1 MIAEPFDVL
10 GCELKG
16 TQLIEASAGTG
27 KTWTLCALYLRLLL
41 EQRLEVSQILVV
53 TFTNAATAELRERVR
68 SRIVQTL
75 AVQRGLAEGDAFVR
89 GLLQRLRSSAGNEDL
104 ATEIETRLQLALHS
118 FDEAAIFTIHGFC
131 QRALAEAPFS
141 AGLPLT
147 LNLLQDDSP
156 LRLQVVRDFWR
167 RHMAGEALND
177 ALADHLL
184 EKKES
189 PDKLSALLQRRLAKP
204 LAKLL
209 WPDALDQALQPGDP
223 VALQQAF
230 EATRGAWQADRE
242 RIVAQVVAGLGSLN
256 KARYSSATVELAAA
270 QWDTWL
276 AAGDACMAIDKPDKL
291 KLLAS
296 DTLRPNKGQR
306 PIAHHAF
313 HELAQTLLTLREAHD
328 NALALQRLA
337 LQRELLQDSPQA
349 LQQLKNAQRLTAFD
363 DMLSNLYRRLV
374 ADDGEAL
381 AQRLRLRFRAALIDE
396 FQDTDPQQ
404 YEIFRRIHGQG
415 AAPLFLVGDPKQA
428 IYGFRHADLYTYL
441 QAQEAAD
448 SVRTLRRNQRSTPE
462 LIGALNG
469 LFGTNPQAFVLSGLH
484 YREVGVGDKRPAPLH
499 DRSGVQRAALQLW
512 QLPDAEDGR
521 PLLKKQARLASAQ
534 ATAGEI
540 ARLLTAARVG
550 EVTIGER
557 ALAAGDIAVL
567 VRSHAHG
574 RLMRRALARVG
585 VASVELSQASIFA
598 SADADELARLLAA
611 VLEPARLPLLRA
623 ALGTVLLGLD
633 AAQLDALADDEA
645 ALQQQVV
652 RFAGWRA
659 LWLERG
665 IGPLLRHLGQAEG
678 VNRQLLA
685 RSDGERRLTNYRHL
699 AECLHEAEAEH
710 ATPEA
715 LHRWLQAQ
723 QADPLDDAA
732 QLRLE
737 SDSELVQVVTIHK
750 SKGLEYPLV
759 FCPLLWD
766 GRAPPSPTGPGRE
779 YHDDAGQ
786 AVIDMRSL
794 ADAEAKRIGE
804 RIALDKAAETMR
816 LIYVALTRA
825 VHRCHLVVGCYANK
839 TTNDQSPTESCRSRL
854 NSLAAGA
861 GLTAQAWAE
870 HKLQPADIGAAW
882 TALAEQHAP
891 HIALQALPLGTPY
904 VLAAQP
910 VDLQRFAALPPPAH
924 IGHGWWIGSYSSLAH
939 GARHEGAALDHDAAA
954 ALQPQPADDAVADD
968 DILRYPRGP
977 AAGDSLHAVF
987 ESIDFADA
995 AGWPAA
1001 VQSVLRRHAPA
1012 LGGSDSLALQ
1022 AQRVLNM
1029 LHAVLA
1035 APLPDGLRLACVTPQ
1050 QRRNELEFH
1059 LPAHRVDAAALG
1071 ALLRQAAP
1079 ASAVPTFG
1087 RLDGYLHGYIDLV
1100 CQQAG
1105 RWYVVD
1111 WKSNHL
1117 GSSAVGYAPPALA
1130 QVMDAM
1136 GYRLQALLYALALHR
1151 LLRARLPGYNHEQHF
1166 GGVHYLFVR
1175 GLRPGWQADDGAP
1188 CGAYF
1193 ERPSLDLLQRLS
1205 ALFDGSEGGR

>member
-10 GCELKG
+10 GCELQG

-75 AVQRGLAEGDAFVR
+75 AVHRGLAEGDAFVR
-89 GLLQRLRSSAGNEDL
+89 DLLHRLRGSAGNDD
-104 ATEIETRLQLALHS
+104 IENRLKLALHS

-131 QRALAEAPFS
+131 QRALAELPFS

-167 RHMAGEALND
+167 RHMAGSALSA

-184 EKKES
+184 EKKET
-189 PDKLSALLQRRLAKP
+189 PDKLAALLQRRLAKP
-204 LAKLL
+204 LARLL
-209 WPDALDQALQPGDP
+209 WPDALEQALQPADALP
-223 VALQQAF
+223 LQQAF
-230 EATRGAWQADRE
+230 EAARGAWQAE
-242 RIVAQVVAGLGSLN
+242 RALIVAQVLAGLSSLN
-256 KARYSSATVELAAA
+256 KARYSPSTVELAAA
-270 QWDTWL
+270 QWDIWL
-276 AAGDACMAIDKPDKL
+276 AAGDAPMAIDKLDKL

-296 DTLRPNKGQR
+296 DTLRPNKGQP
-306 PIAHHAF
+306 PIAQHAF
-313 HELAQTLLTLREAHD
+313 YDLAQTLLTLREAHD

-337 LQRELLQDSPQA
+337 LQRELLQEGPQT
-349 LQQLKNAQRLTAFD
+349 LQTLKNAQRLTAFD

-374 ADDGEAL
+374 AGDGEAL
-381 AQRLRLRFRAALIDE
+381 ARRLRLRFRAALIDE

-415 AAPLFLVGDPKQA
+415 VAPLFLVGDPKQA

-441 QAQEAAD
+441 QAQAAAD
-448 SVRTLRRNQRSTPE
+448 SVRTLARNQRSTAP
-462 LIGALNG
+462 LITALNG
-469 LFGTNPQAFVLSGLH
+469 LLGANPQAFVLPGLH
-484 YREVGVGDKRPAPLH
+484 YREVGIGEKRPASLH
-499 DRSGVQRAALQLW
+499 DHSGEPRAALQLW
-512 QLPDAEDGR
+512 RLPQGDDGR
-521 PLLKKQARLASAQ
+521 PLPKSQARLAAAR

-540 ARLLTAARVG
+540 ARLLAAARRG
-550 EVTIGER
+550 EVAIGER
-557 ALAAGDIAVL
+557 ALVAGDIAVL

-585 VASVELSQASIFA
+585 VQSVELSQASIFA

-633 AAQLDALADDEA
+633 AAELAALADDEA
-645 ALQQQVV
+645 ALQQQVA

-678 VNRQLLA
+678 VNRRLLA
-685 RSDGERRLTNYRHL
+685 RGDGERRLTNFRHL

-710 ATPEA
+710 GTPEA
-715 LHRWLQAQ
+715 LQRWLQAQ
-723 QADPLDDAA
+723 RNDPRQDDAA

-737 SDSELVQVVTIHK
+737 SDSHLVQVVTIHK

-766 GRAPPSPTGPGRE
+766 GRAPASPSGPGRE
-779 YHDDAGQ
+779 YHDDEGQ
-786 AVIDMRSL
+786 AVIDMRPL
-794 ADAEAKRIGE
+794 TDAEAKPIKD
-804 RIALDKAAETMR
+804 RIALDKSAETMR

-839 TTNDQSPTESCRSRL
+839 SGNGESTTESCRSRL

-861 GLTAQAWAE
+861 GMSPQAWAA
-870 HKLQPADIGAAW
+870 HKLRPADIAAAW
-882 TALAEQHAP
+882 AALAQQHAP
-891 HIALQALPLGTPY
+891 HIGLRPLPAAPQAPLPP
-904 VLAAQP
+904 QP
-910 VDLQRFAALPPPAH
+910 LDLQRFAALPPPAH
-924 IGHGWWIGSYSSLAH
+924 IGTGWWIGSYSSLAH
-939 GARHEGAALDHDAAA
+939 GARHEGAALDHDALPDPKPQASSDAA
-954 ALQPQPADDAVADD
+954 ADD
-968 DILRYPRGP
+968 DILRFPRGA
-977 AAGDSLHAVF
+977 AAGDCLHAVF
-987 ESIDFADA
+987 EHIDFGNA
-995 AGWPAA
+995 AGWPTA
-1001 VQSVLRRHAPA
+1001 VMSTLQRHAPA
-1012 LGGSDSLALQ
+1012 LGGSQPLVLQ

-1029 LHAVLA
+1029 LQAVLA
-1035 APLPDGLRLACVTPQ
+1035 APLPGGLRLAEVATAD
-1050 QRRNELEFH
+1050 RRNELEFH
-1059 LPAHRVDAAALG
+1059 LPAHRVEAGALS

-1079 ASAVPTFG
+1079 AASAPAFG

-1100 CQQAG
+1100 CRHAG

-1117 GSSAVGYAPPALA
+1117 GSTAAGYTPAALS

-1136 GYRLQALLYALALHR
+1136 GYRLQGLLYALALHR
-1151 LLRARLPGYNHEQHF
+1151 LLRARLPGYEHALHF

-1175 GLRPGWQADDGAP
+1175 GLRPGWSADDGAP
-1188 CGAYF
+1188 CGAHF
-1193 ERPSLDLLQRLS
+1193 ERPSFDLLQRLS
-1205 ALFDGSEGGR
+1205 ALFDGGEDRR

>member
-1 MIAEPFDVL
+1 MTVEPFDVL
-10 GCELKG
+10 GCDLQG
-16 TQLIEASAGTG
+16 AHLIEASAGTG

-68 SRIVQTL
+68 GRIVQTL
-75 AVQRGLAEGDAFVR
+75 AVLRGLAEADDFVR
-89 GLLQRLRSSAGNEDL
+89 GLLQRLHGCASHEDI
-104 ATEIETRLQLALHS
+104 ATRLELALHS

-167 RHMAGEALND
+167 RRMAGDALSD

-184 EKKES
+184 DKKES
-189 PDKLSALLQRRLAKP
+189 PDKLAALLQRRLAKP
-204 LAKLL
+204 LARLL
-209 WPDALDQALQPGDP
+209 WPDALETPADP
-223 VALQQAF
+223 MPLQQAF
-230 EATRGAWQADRE
+230 EAARAAWHTDRT
-242 RIVAQVVAGLGSLN
+242 RIVARVAAALGSLH
-256 KARYSSATVELAAA
+256 KSRYSPAAVELAAA

-276 AAGDACMAIDKPDKL
+276 AGGNARTSIDGLDKL

-296 DTLRPNKGQR
+296 ASLRPNKGQ
-306 PIAHHAF
+306 PPVAPHPF
-313 HELAQTLLTLREAHD
+313 FDQAQTLLTLREAHD
-328 NALALQRLA
+328 NALALQHLA
-337 LQRELLQDSPQA
+337 LRRELL
-349 LQQLKNAQRLTAFD
+349 LQGPAELQRLKSAQRLTAFD
-363 DMLSNLYRRLV
+363 DMLSNLYQRLV
-374 ADDGEAL
+374 AGDGEAL
-381 AQRLRLRFRAALIDE
+381 AQRLRTRFRAALIDE

-404 YEIFRRIHGQG
+404 YEIFRRIHGHG

-441 QAQEAAD
+441 QAQAAAD
-448 SVRTLRRNQRSTPE
+448 SVRTLARNQRSTAQ
-462 LIGALNG
+462 LIAALNG
-469 LFGTNPQAFVLSGLH
+469 LFGANPQAFVLPGLH
-484 YREVGVGDKRPAPLH
+484 YREVGIGDKRPAPLH
-499 DRSGVQRAALQLW
+499 DRSGAARAALQLW
-512 QLPDAEDGR
+512 PLPQGDDGR
-521 PLLKKQARLASAQ
+521 PLLKTEARLAAAR

-540 ARLLTAARVG
+540 ARLLAAARRG
-550 EVTIGER
+550 EVTIGAR
-557 ALAAGDIAVL
+557 VLAASDIAVL

-574 RLMRRALARVG
+574 RLMRRALSRVG

-598 SADADELARLLAA
+598 SADADELVRLLAA

-633 AAQLDALADDEA
+633 AAQLAALADDEV
-645 ALQQQVV
+645 ALQQQMA

-678 VNRQLLA
+678 LNRRLLA
-685 RSDGERRLTNYRHL
+685 RGDGERRLTNFRHL
-699 AECLHEAEAEH
+699 AECLHDAEAEH

-715 LHRWLQAQ
+715 LQRWLQAQ
-723 QADPLDDAA
+723 RDDPRQDDAA

-737 SDSELVQVVTIHK
+737 SDSHLVQVVTIHK

-766 GRAPPSPTGPGRE
+766 GRAPPSPSGPGRE
-779 YHDDAGQ
+779 YHDDEGR
-786 AVIDMRSL
+786 AVIDMRTL
-794 ADAEAKRIGE
+794 AEAEAKRINE
-804 RIALDKAAETMR
+804 RIGLDKAGETMR

-839 TTNDQSPTESCRSRL
+839 TGNGVSATESCHSRL

-861 GLTAQAWAE
+861 DMTASAWAAN
-870 HKLQPADIGAAW
+870 KLQPADIASAW
-882 TALAEQHAP
+882 AALAQRHAP
-891 HIALQALPLGTPY
+891 HIGLQPLP
-904 VLAAQP
+904 AAPQAMLP
-910 VDLQRFAALPPPAH
+910 PQMLDLQRLAALPPPAH
-924 IGHGWWIGSYSSLAH
+924 IGAGWWIGSYSSLAH

-954 ALQPQPADDAVADD
+954 AAAPQAAADAVADD
-968 DILRYPRGP
+968 DILRFPRGA
-977 AAGDSLHAVF
+977 AAGDCLHAVF
-987 ESIDFADA
+987 EHIDFSDA
-995 AGWPAA
+995 ASWPAA
-1001 VQSVLRRHAPA
+1001 VTSTLRRHAPA
-1012 LGGSDSLALQ
+1012 LGSSESLALQ

-1035 APLPDGLRLACVTPQ
+1035 APLPGGLRLAEVASA

-1059 LPAHRVDAAALG
+1059 LPAHRVDAGALG

-1079 ASAVPTFG
+1079 AAPAPAFG

-1100 CQQAG
+1100 CQHAG

-1117 GSSAVGYAPPALA
+1117 GTTAASYGPAALS

-1151 LLRARLPGYNHEQHF
+1151 LLRSRLPGYDHARHF

-1175 GLRPGWQADDGAP
+1175 GLRPGWQSADGTP
-1188 CGAYF
+1188 CGAFF
-1193 ERPSLDLLQRLS
+1193 ERPSFEALQRLS
-1205 ALFDGSEGGR
+1205 ALFDGGEVGR